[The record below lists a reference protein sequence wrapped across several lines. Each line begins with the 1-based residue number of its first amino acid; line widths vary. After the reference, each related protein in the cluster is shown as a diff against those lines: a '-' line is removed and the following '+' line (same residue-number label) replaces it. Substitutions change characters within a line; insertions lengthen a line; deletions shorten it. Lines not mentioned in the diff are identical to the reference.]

1 MTLSSIDAS
10 ASQNM
15 AITLLTLP
23 KCILSTCAFTC
34 ALYDNTMYVGPNY
47 SARIAQREV
56 DAPMLDAIASKIC
69 CKCSPS
75 GYCFTDSC

>member
-15 AITLLTLP
+15 AMALLTLP
-23 KCILSTCAFTC
+23 ECILTTC
-34 ALYDNTMYVGPNY
+34 ALYGNTMYVGPNY
-47 SARIAQREV
+47 SAHIAQREV

>member
-1 MTLSSIDAS
+1 MTLSCIDAS
-10 ASQNM
+10 ASQNT

-23 KCILSTCAFTC
+23 KCILSTCA
-34 ALYDNTMYVGPNY
+34 LYDNTMHVGPNY
-47 SARIAQREV
+47 SAHIAQREV
-56 DAPMLDAIASKIC
+56 DAAMLNAIASKIC